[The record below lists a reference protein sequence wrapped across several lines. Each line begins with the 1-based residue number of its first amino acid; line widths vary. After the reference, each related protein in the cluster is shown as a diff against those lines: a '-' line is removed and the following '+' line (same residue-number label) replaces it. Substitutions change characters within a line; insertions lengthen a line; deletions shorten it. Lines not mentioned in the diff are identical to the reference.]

1 MKNKNMSKEIKQ
13 RREQLSGLVEKA
25 ENLMEEL
32 IQFKRKEGDYNNVE
46 DLDYAE
52 SNLDE
57 CITSLNNHY
66 YEHLS

>member
-1 MKNKNMSKEIKQ
+1 MNHNIKE
-13 RREQLSGLVEKA
+13 RSEELSGLVLKA

-32 IQFKRKEGDYNNVE
+32 IQFKRKESDYNNVE

-66 YEHLS
+66 YEYLN

>member
-1 MKNKNMSKEIKQ
+1 MNHNIKE
-13 RREQLSGLVEKA
+13 RSEELSSLVEKA

-32 IQFKRKEGDYNNVE
+32 IQFKQKEGDYNNVE

>member
-1 MKNKNMSKEIKQ
+1 MNHNIKE
-13 RREQLSGLVEKA
+13 RSEELSGLVEKA
-25 ENLMEEL
+25 EKLMEEL
-32 IQFKRKEGDYNNVE
+32 IRFKRKESDYNNVE

-66 YEHLS
+66 YEHIS